1 MSSADRRNDAPSWTA
16 ITFTAAVLVLGI
28 LGATAQIGAQEA
40 AEGRKVFDQEK
51 CGLCHAVASIGVEAK
66 VKSDKMKGPDLG
78 GYETEDKIFLFAYLR
93 QEEKMDNKKH
103 RRAAKSSDE
112 ELQALVDW
120 LASLE
125 AAE

>member
-1 MSSADRRNDAPSWTA
+1 MSSADRRSNSPSWTA
-16 ITFTAAVLVLGI
+16 ITFTAAALVLGI

-40 AEGRKVFDQEK
+40 ADGRKVFDQEK
-51 CGLCHAVASIGVEAK
+51 CGLCHAVASVGIEAK
-66 VKSDKMKGPDLG
+66 TRSKKMKGPDLG
-78 GYETEDKIFLFAYLR
+78 GYQAEDNAFLFAYLR
-93 QEEKMDNKKH
+93 QKEKIDEKKH

-125 AAE
+125 AAQ